1 MSLCHPVCH
10 YNYLQCEYRTMAAF
24 ILSMI
29 VRRYSEGQR
38 VCTQAGLISACLEQL
53 EDSNPVLRQ
62 WLAICLGCVWEGCD
76 DARWHGVRDN
86 AHEKLYKLLWDEIPE
101 VMWSR
106 KVYGNV

>member
-1 MSLCHPVCH
+1 
-10 YNYLQCEYRTMAAF
+10 MAAF

-38 VCTQAGLISACLEQL
+38 ACTQAGLVSVCLEQL

-62 WLAICLGCVWEGCD
+62 WLAICLGCVWENCD

-101 VMWSR
+101 VTTFQC
-106 KVYGNV
+106 GNPCSILHTSYHTTIEDCMFM

>member
-1 MSLCHPVCH
+1 
-10 YNYLQCEYRTMAAF
+10 MAAF

-38 VCTQAGLISACLEQL
+38 VCTQAGIVSTCLEQL
-53 EDSNPVLRQ
+53 EDTNPVLRQ
-62 WLAICLGCVWEGCD
+62 WLAICLGCVWESCD

-101 VMWSR
+101 VLIWQG
-106 KVYGNV
+106 KHGQFTLW

>member
-1 MSLCHPVCH
+1 
-10 YNYLQCEYRTMAAF
+10 MAAF

-29 VRRYSEGQR
+29 VRRYPEGQR
-38 VCTQAGLISACLEQL
+38 ACTQAGLVSTCLEQL

-62 WLAICLGCVWEGCD
+62 WLAICLGCVWESCD

-101 VMWSR
+101 VW
-106 KVYGNV
+106 NVELQVPPMPVSSGTK